1 MQKDYKMKEM
11 EDVRFF
17 LLSLL
22 EHVFDDKCVCDNTF
36 TSNLVC
42 LEKCLS
48 CNNVTVSIADSAII
62 DINVWPSDRNGT
74 IDLESLFWGLF
85 FCGIDM
91 HGRKH
96 CTSCGLQTNRL
107 NVKSFVT
114 TPKVLIVATNRCHNE
129 LRGQLTRT
137 CLDKPPVLDI
147 EKYM

>member
-22 EHVFDDKCVCDNTF
+22 EHVFGDKCVCDNSF

-48 CNNVTVSIADSAII
+48 CNNVTASIADSAII

-74 IDLESLFWGLF
+74 IDLESLF
-85 FCGIDM
+85 
-91 HGRKH
+91 
-96 CTSCGLQTNRL
+96 
-107 NVKSFVT
+107 
-114 TPKVLIVATNRCHNE
+114 
-129 LRGQLTRT
+129 
-137 CLDKPPVLDI
+137 
-147 EKYM
+147 